1 MLNKKC
7 KKMKKIISLFC
18 LAFLGSLALCA
29 EQAMSCQKRCPDSG
43 KTIMITPCQSCLDGE
58 WDIDCDG
65 NKLWCPGHDG
75 GIPM

>member
-1 MLNKKC
+1 
-7 KKMKKIISLFC
+7 MKKIISLFC

-58 WDIDCDG
+58 WHIDCDG
-65 NKLWCPGHDG
+65 N
-75 GIPM
+75 